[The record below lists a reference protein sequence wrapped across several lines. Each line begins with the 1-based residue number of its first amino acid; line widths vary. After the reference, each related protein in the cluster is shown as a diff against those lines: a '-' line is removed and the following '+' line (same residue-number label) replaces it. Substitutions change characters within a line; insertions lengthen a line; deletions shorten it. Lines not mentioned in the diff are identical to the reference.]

1 MQGAAKQ
8 CVFRRL
14 REGQEGA
21 VEEAR
26 LTPAA
31 PSSGQ
36 YGTGGSLTFDW
47 RWADDRAVPGTVR
60 MLATSRTASGARN
73 GGVTSERRRNHQ
85 VVENLGGGTH
95 HNWCG
100 GRPKTTPAFV
110 EIREAKAGHCP

>member
-36 YGTGGSLTFDW
+36 YGTAAL
-47 RWADDRAVPGTVR
+47 
-60 MLATSRTASGARN
+60 
-73 GGVTSERRRNHQ
+73 
-85 VVENLGGGTH
+85 
-95 HNWCG
+95 
-100 GRPKTTPAFV
+100 
-110 EIREAKAGHCP
+110 